1 MLGNKGFG
9 VVLRIGAGVLA
20 GVGEE
25 AAIAHMPPAAYAYPM
40 HADAALR
47 LGDGDDVYVLLFAV
61 LVLAVYELFGLHHGE
76 GLDLVAQL
84 GSAFKV

>member
-1 MLGNKGFG
+1 MLGNEGFG
-9 VVLRIGAGVLA
+9 VVLRIGIGVLA

-25 AAIAHMPPAAYAYPM
+25 AAIANVPPAAYAHPM

-61 LVLAVYELFGLHHGE
+61 LILAVDELFGLHHGE
-76 GLDLVAQL
+76 GLNLVAQL

>member
-40 HADAALR
+40 HADAVLR
-47 LGDGDDVYVLLFAV
+47 LGDGDDVYVLLLAV
-61 LVLAVYELFGLHHGE
+61 LVLAVDELFGLHHGE

-84 GSAFKV
+84 SGAFKV